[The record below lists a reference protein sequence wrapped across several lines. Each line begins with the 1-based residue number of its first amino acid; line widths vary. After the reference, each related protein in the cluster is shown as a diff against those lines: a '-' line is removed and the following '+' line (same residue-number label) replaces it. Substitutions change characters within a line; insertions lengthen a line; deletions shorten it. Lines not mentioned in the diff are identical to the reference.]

1 MSEYTISKIYQ
12 NDKRNLKLIDELLLQ
27 EGIKKDAN
35 LDYTCA
41 MFDSDMNVIATGSCF
56 GNTLRCL
63 AVSNKHQGE
72 GLMNQIVSHLVEYQF
87 SKGITHLFLYTK
99 NVSAKFFKDLGFFE
113 IVNIENQVV
122 FMENKRTGF
131 NDYLENL
138 AKNNRVGEKK
148 AALVMNCNPFT
159 LGHQYLIEKAASEN
173 DILHLFIVSE
183 DSSLVPFAVRKKL
196 VMEGTAHLK
205 NICYHET
212 GPYII
217 SSATFPSY
225 FQKDEIAVIESHA
238 NLDVNIFVKI
248 AKTLNINR
256 RYVGEEPNSLV
267 TNIYNQIMQK
277 KLPENGIECIVTPRK
292 KYESANKVI
301 SASTVRQAIK
311 DGNFEML
318 KELVPK
324 TTLDFFLSEE
334 AEPVIARIRGE
345 VNVIHY

>member
-27 EGIKKDAN
+27 EGIRKDAN
-35 LDYTCA
+35 LDYTCV

-87 SKGITHLFLYTK
+87 SMGITHLFLYTK

-138 AKNNRVGEKK
+138 AKNNRAGEKK
-148 AALVMNCNPFT
+148 AALIMNCNPFT

-238 NLDVNIFVKI
+238 NLDVNIFIKI

-277 KLPENGIECIVTPRK
+277 KLPENGIECIVIPRK

-311 DGNFEML
+311 DGNFEIL
-318 KELVPK
+318 RELVPK

>member
-27 EGIKKDAN
+27 EGIRKDAN

-87 SKGITHLFLYTK
+87 SRGITHLFLYTK

-138 AKNNRVGEKK
+138 VKNNRAGEKK

-277 KLPENGIECIVTPRK
+277 KLPENEIECIVIPRK

>member
-1 MSEYTISKIYQ
+1 MSEYTISKIYSS
-12 NDKRNLKLIDELLLQ
+12 DKKNLKLIDELLLQ
-27 EGIKKDAN
+27 EGIRKDAN

-41 MFDSDMNVIATGSCF
+41 MFDTEMNVIATGSCF

-63 AVSNKHQGE
+63 AVSSKHQGE

-87 SKGITHLFLYTK
+87 SRGITHLFLYTK

-131 NDYLENL
+131 SDYLENL
-138 AKNNRVGEKK
+138 AKNNKVGEKK

-173 DILHLFIVSE
+173 DVLHLFIVSE

-225 FQKDEIAVIESHA
+225 FQKDEVAVIESHA
-238 NLDVNIFVKI
+238 NLDINIFTKI
-248 AKTLNINR
+248 AKILDINR

-277 KLPENGIECIVTPRK
+277 KLPENDIECIIVPRK
-292 KYESANKVI
+292 KYESTNKVI

-311 DGNFEML
+311 DGNFEIL

-324 TTLDFFLSEE
+324 TTLDFFLSKE
-334 AEPVIARIRGE
+334 AKPVIDKIRGE

>member
-27 EGIKKDAN
+27 EGIRKDAN

-87 SKGITHLFLYTK
+87 SRGITHLFLYTK

-238 NLDVNIFVKI
+238 NLDINIFAKI

-277 KLPENGIECIVTPRK
+277 KLPENGIECIVIPRK

-311 DGNFEML
+311 DGNFEIL
-318 KELVPK
+318 RELVPK

>member
-27 EGIKKDAN
+27 EGIRKDAN

-87 SKGITHLFLYTK
+87 SRGITHLFLYTK

-238 NLDVNIFVKI
+238 NLDINIFAKI

-277 KLPENGIECIVTPRK
+277 KLPENGIECIVIPRK

-301 SASTVRQAIK
+301 SASIVRQAIK
-311 DGNFEML
+311 DGNFEIL
-318 KELVPK
+318 RELVPK

>member
-87 SKGITHLFLYTK
+87 SRGITHLFLYTK

-138 AKNNRVGEKK
+138 VKNNRAGEKK

-277 KLPENGIECIVTPRK
+277 KLPENGIECIVIPRK

-311 DGNFEML
+311 DGNFEIL
-318 KELVPK
+318 RELVPK

>member
-1 MSEYTISKIYQ
+1 MAEYTISKIYE
-12 NDKRNLKLIDELLLQ
+12 NDKKSLELIDKLLMQ

-41 MFDSDMNVIATGSCF
+41 MFDEDMNIIATGSCF

-72 GLMNQIVSHLVEYQF
+72 GLLNQVITHLIDYQF
-87 SKGITHLFLYTK
+87 SRGITHLFVYTK
-99 NVSAKFFKDLGFFE
+99 NSSAKFFKDLGFFE

-122 FMENKRTGF
+122 FMENKRNGF
-131 NDYLENL
+131 NDYLNNL
-138 AKNNRVGEKK
+138 AKNNKTGKEI

-159 LGHQYLIEKAASEN
+159 LGHQYLIEKAANEN
-173 DILHLFIVSE
+173 DVLHLFIVSE
-183 DSSLVPFAVRKKL
+183 DSSLVPFEVRKKL
-196 VMEGTAHLK
+196 VIAGTKHLN

-225 FQKDEIAVIESHA
+225 FQKDEVAVIESHA
-238 NLDVNIFVKI
+238 NLDISIFTKI
-248 AKTLNINR
+248 AKILNINK

-267 TNIYNQIMQK
+267 TNIYNQTMLK
-277 KLPENGIECIVTPRK
+277 KLPENNIECIVVPRK
-292 KYESANKVI
+292 KYASADKVI

-311 DGNFEML
+311 DGNFEIL
-318 KELVPK
+318 KELVPQ
-324 TTLDFFLSEE
+324 TTLEYFLSDE
-334 AEPVIARIRGE
+334 AKPVIARIRGE
-345 VNVIHY
+345 KNVIHY